1 MGALDDCYSI
11 ADLRLAAK
19 KRLPRGLF
27 EFVDRGV
34 EDDIAPAH
42 NRSAFT
48 RIKLRHRALKNVDN
62 VDLGCTLFGKRSE
75 FPYAISPT
83 GIPSLCWY
91 NGELELAKAA
101 AKMGIPIALA
111 TGSITPM
118 ERLAQEAGGRLWFQ
132 VVVWNERELTMNQIQ
147 RAKAAGYEALIVTV
161 DFGISSNRSHNVRNG
176 FAVPFRFNRRN
187 IPDLMTHPGWCL
199 SVMGKYLRDG
209 GLPRHVNYPEGQ
221 QRSIFARMGE
231 TKVLHAMRSLNAD
244 WEDLKR
250 IRDAWPGILI
260 VKGLQHADDALRS
273 IDCGAQG
280 IVVSNHGGRLM
291 DSAAAS
297 LDTLPEIAAAVG
309 NKCEI
314 LLDSGVRR
322 GSDIV
327 KALALGAK
335 TVMAGR
341 PTIFGVATAGQ
352 AGGEAA
358 LKMLKREYMQTL
370 GFIGCHSAAEIG
382 PEVLGPSHD

>member
-1 MGALDDCYSI
+1 
-11 ADLRLAAK
+11 
-19 KRLPRGLF
+19 
-27 EFVDRGV
+27 
-34 EDDIAPAH
+34 
-42 NRSAFT
+42 
-48 RIKLRHRALKNVDN
+48 
-62 VDLGCTLFGKRSE
+62 
-75 FPYAISPT
+75 
-83 GIPSLCWY
+83 
-91 NGELELAKAA
+91 
-101 AKMGIPIALA
+101 MGIPIALA

-132 VVVWNERELTMNQIQ
+132 VVVWNDRDLTMNQIK
-147 RAKAAGYEALIVTV
+147 RAKDAGYEALVVTV

-187 IPDLMTHPGWCL
+187 IPDLMTHPRWCMQ
-199 SVMGKYLRDG
+199 VMGKYLLNT
-209 GLPRHVNYPEGQ
+209 GLPRHMNYPEGQ

-231 TKVLHAMRSLNAD
+231 TKVLHAMRSLNANWD
-244 WEDLKR
+244 DLGR

-260 VKGLQHADDALRS
+260 VKGLQHADDALRAVER
-273 IDCGAQG
+273 GAQG

-309 NKCEI
+309 DKCTI

-352 AGGEAA
+352 AGGEHA
-358 LKMLKREYMQTL
+358 LKLLRREYMQTL
-370 GFIGCHSAAEIG
+370 GFVGCHSAAEIG
-382 PEVLGPSHD
+382 PDVLGPSHD